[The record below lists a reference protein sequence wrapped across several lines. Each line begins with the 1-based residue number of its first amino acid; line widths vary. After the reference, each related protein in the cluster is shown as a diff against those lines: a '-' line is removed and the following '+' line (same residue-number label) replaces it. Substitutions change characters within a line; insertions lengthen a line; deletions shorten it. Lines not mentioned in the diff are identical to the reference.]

1 MKTFALLLALVVAA
15 AAQTSWPASVA
26 AESYEVKVAPPF
38 STNFAATY
46 ASPHFLIPSEMK
58 LPLGVV
64 RDLAAVFE
72 ATRVAVRAA
81 PLGFKTAAEPKQ
93 YLVRLYATAESYA
106 RNGGGAGGSGAHFDG
121 TNVAILLPNI
131 AIKPTTQALTT
142 EHAPHLFVLKHI
154 VTLQMLGAKPLPLP
168 PWVQTGL
175 AESFAS
181 APYIRG
187 RYTFTGLDSALHDYL
202 LKWRRTP
209 DARSLRLIAPSKLM
223 TLTAEDWQR
232 ELAALRAYDLYNSSA
247 LLTHWFLHH
256 EGKGDAAGMA
266 AYLDSL
272 RAGISPVEA
281 EQRHLLRGRIAAD
294 LDTAVQALA
303 RRMALTVEWR

>member
-1 MKTFALLLALVVAA
+1 MKTVALLLAFTAA
-15 AAQTSWPASVA
+15 AHAQAPWPASVA
-26 AESYEVKVAPPF
+26 AESYEVKVAAPF

-46 ASPHFLIPSEMK
+46 ESPHFLIPSEMK

-72 ATRVAVRAA
+72 ATRAAVRAA

-93 YLVRLYATAESYA
+93 YLVRLYATPESYA
-106 RNGGGAGGSGAHFDG
+106 RGGGAGGSGAHFDG
-121 TNVAILLPNI
+121 TSSVILLPNI

-142 EHAPHLFVLKHI
+142 EHTPHLFVLKHI
-154 VTLQMLGAKPLPLP
+154 ITLQILGVKPLPLP

-175 AESFAS
+175 AESFAA

-202 LKWRRTP
+202 RKWRRTP

-223 TLTAEDWQR
+223 TLTGEDWQR
-232 ELAALRAYDLYNSSA
+232 EFAALRAYDLYDSSV

-256 EGKGDAAGMA
+256 DGNGGAAGIA

-294 LDTAVQALA
+294 IDTAVQALA